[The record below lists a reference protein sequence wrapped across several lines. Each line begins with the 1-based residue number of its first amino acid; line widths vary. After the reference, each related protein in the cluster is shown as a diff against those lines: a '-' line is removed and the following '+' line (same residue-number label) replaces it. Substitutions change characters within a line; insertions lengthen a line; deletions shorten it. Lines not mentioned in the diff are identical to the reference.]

1 MCIDN
6 FGYPIEVK
14 EPAMP
19 RTGHADEGSSS
30 AAAARPVRPDRSSPP
45 PVPRWVKA
53 FGLAAVGVI
62 VLFVVV
68 HLSGVMPM
76 GGH

>member
-1 MCIDN
+1 
-6 FGYPIEVK
+6 
-14 EPAMP
+14 MP
-19 RTGHADEGSSS
+19 RSDRADDGSSS
-30 AAAARPVRPDRSSPP
+30 AVARRPGRPDRSTPP
-45 PVPRWVKA
+45 PVPGWVKA

-62 VLFVVV
+62 VLVIIV